1 LDVPVSLVKSS
12 PTDYAI
18 RDLSRV
24 LTPAL
29 VIYADNVAHN
39 IDTTIALLG
48 DPARWRPHLKTAK
61 LAYVMGMLLERG
73 VKTAKCANTLEL
85 LWACEAGF
93 EDVLLA
99 YPMAGSNAQRT
110 AEIALAFPK
119 VTVSVLIDSLHQVEQ
134 WAGSRVGVFLDIDP
148 GMGRTGLPQDDPDQ
162 ILRVAQYL
170 KETGIRFRG
179 LHYYDGHLRDADL
192 EIRTKRAHAGY
203 DRLLAVVD
211 VLESRGIG
219 VEEVIAGGT
228 PVLPCV
234 VSYPGFKN
242 ARFIQRA
249 SPGTVVYGDN
259 DTMDALPGL
268 GYRAAALV
276 LARVVSTSIP
286 GRFTCDAGLKA
297 VSVDAGV
304 PDCVVLGW
312 EGLSPLRPSEEHL
325 PVSIPPGGAS
335 PALGEILYLA
345 PKHVCPT
352 VNNFSQALIV
362 KEGEIAGVETVSAR
376 GRESPLWAA
385 QS

>member
-1 LDVPVSLVKSS
+1 VPVSLVKSA

-18 RDLSRV
+18 RNLSRV

-29 VIYADNVAHN
+29 AIYADNVAHN

-85 LWACEAGF
+85 LRACEAGF

-110 AEIALAFPK
+110 AEIASAFPD
-119 VTVSVLIDSLHQVEQ
+119 VAVSVLVDSLHQVGQ

-148 GMGRTGLPQDDPDQ
+148 GMGRTGLPQDDAEQ
-162 ILRVAQYL
+162 ILRVAQSL

-179 LHYYDGHLRDADL
+179 LHYYDGHIRDANL
-192 EIRTKRAHAGY
+192 ETRNQKAHAGY
-203 DRLLAVVD
+203 DRLLAIVD
-211 VLESRGIG
+211 LLESRGIG

-228 PVLPCV
+228 PVLPSV

-242 ARFIQRA
+242 PRFIQRA

-325 PVSIPPGGAS
+325 PVSISPGAAA

-376 GRESPLWAA
+376 GRESPLWSA

>member
-1 LDVPVSLVKSS
+1 MSLKVHNILTGELESSYATSVFAAPERHPLVSKEELLPYGHKERRYNSDGTFEPGLMVPVPIWYIEGADSKILIDTGLGDCQEIVQLQYKYGIEYVARKSKEQEIVAGLAAKGLK
-12 PTDYAI
+12 PEDIDTV
-18 RDLSRV
+18 V
-24 LTPAL
+24 LT
-29 VIYADNVAHN
+29 
-39 IDTTIALLG
+39 
-48 DPARWRPHLKTAK
+48 HLHFDHI
-61 LAYVMGMLLERG
+61 G
-73 VKTAKCANTLEL
+73 NTEL
-85 LWACEAGF
+85 
-93 EDVLLA
+93 
-99 YPMAGSNAQRT
+99 
-110 AEIALAFPK
+110 
-119 VTVSVLIDSLHQVEQ
+119 
-134 WAGSRVGVFLDIDP
+134 
-148 GMGRTGLPQDDPDQ
+148 
-162 ILRVAQYL
+162 
-170 KETGIRFRG
+170 
-179 LHYYDGHLRDADL
+179 
-192 EIRTKRAHAGY
+192 
-203 DRLLAVVD
+203 
-211 VLESRGIG
+211 
-219 VEEVIAGGT
+219 
-228 PVLPCV
+228 
-234 VSYPGFKN
+234 FKN

-259 DTMDALPGL
+259 DTMAALPDL